1 MNNGIDIS
9 TLDHS
14 VGEER
19 LKLISR
25 ALRSEIED
33 DPTCIDEFG
42 KEVSIAIEGK
52 VETYCVSGEATSSID
67 GVIRLFI
74 SQLFLIDLKNGRCP
88 ELNDDDKKELTK
100 LIE

>member
-1 MNNGIDIS
+1 MNKGTDTS

-14 VGEER
+14 IGEER
-19 LKLISR
+19 LKLISQ
-25 ALRSEIED
+25 ALRSDIEN
-33 DPTCIDEFG
+33 DPTCVDEFG
-42 KEVSIAIEGK
+42 KEVSIVFHGK
-52 VETYCVSGEATSSID
+52 VETYCVAGESISNTD